1 MRALIRTIPSRVI
14 RRSATVTVGR
24 LTDNQSAS
32 RALRTTSP
40 LTYDAYACN
49 RATGSFILIDE
60 ASNQTVAAG
69 MLLN

>member
-1 MRALIRTIPSRVI
+1 MAAPAASPRAVSSISLRALIRTIPSRVI

-40 LTYDAYACN
+40 SA
-49 RATGSFILIDE
+49 R
-60 ASNQTVAAG
+60 
-69 MLLN
+69 M